1 MERVEEEE
9 EKGTESSSPPPPSL
23 SQLPG
28 WPATDNKTRAEE
40 HLLLRL
46 KKRIKE
52 RSHRDPVFDL
62 MILSHSFNRAHG
74 HSHLPC
80 YTEEKRK
87 TLLEM
92 INLNS
97 AER

>member
-23 SQLPG
+23 SSQAGQPQTIK
-28 WPATDNKTRAEE
+28 PEPRSICCSSKEE
-40 HLLLRL
+40 D
-46 KKRIKE
+46 KGE

-74 HSHLPC
+74 HSHLPR

-92 INLNS
+92 INSNS